1 MVRVRYAPSPTGSP
15 HVGNIRTALF
25 NYLLA
30 RREGGQFIVRIED
43 TDQARA
49 VEGAL
54 EDILESLRWLGIEWD
69 EGPEV
74 GGPHAPYFQ
83 SERLTSYR
91 EIADELIARGKAYRC
106 FCTPEELEK
115 MREYQRINKLP
126 TGYNRRCRDRDYEE
140 VESLI
145 AAGTPF
151 VVRLAMPLEGKIAF
165 QDAIRGRVEYDA
177 ALIDDQVLLKA
188 DGWPTYHLANVVDD
202 HREEITHVI
211 RGEEWISSTPK
222 HVVLYDALE
231 WEPPIF
237 VHVPVIKGPDGSK
250 LSKRHGDTRCLD
262 YREKGY
268 LGAAVANYIALIG
281 WSPGGDREVM
291 TMKEMQEAFSLNG
304 LQPSPG
310 VFDITKLQ
318 WMNGVYIRS
327 LSPEELYEAVKT
339 FHETSQDEEY
349 RNKPCR
355 GVFTEGLQD
364 REYSTRALV
373 LEQERVKLLS
383 DFCEACEFFFV
394 EEVSIDPEAAEKWF
408 SQPHVK
414 PLYEYLLDELQ
425 GIHSCS
431 VEDCAGYIDR
441 AVEKLGLDKRARA
454 IHPTRVALTGR
465 TYGPGLF
472 ELMSV
477 LGPERMRARLKR
489 ALAEIERS
497 RVVWKPSD

>member
-25 NYLLA
+25 NFLLA
-30 RREGGQFIVRIED
+30 RKDGGQFIVRIED
-43 TDQARA
+43 TDQTRA

-54 EDILESLRWLGIEWD
+54 EDILDSLRWLRIEWD

-74 GGPHAPYFQ
+74 DGPYAPYFQ
-83 SERLTSYR
+83 SERLTKYR
-91 EIADELIARGKAYRC
+91 KIADELIANNSAYRC
-106 FCTPEELEK
+106 FCTTEELEK

-126 TGYNRRCRDRDYEE
+126 TGYNRRCRDRDPDE
-140 VESLI
+140 VEKLI
-145 AAGTPF
+145 AAGTPY
-151 VVRLAMPLEGKIAF
+151 VIRLAMPLEGKIAF
-165 QDAIRGRVEYDA
+165 SDSIRGRVEYDA

-222 HVVLYDALE
+222 HVMLYAALG
-231 WEPPIF
+231 WTPPIF

-268 LGAAVANYIALIG
+268 LGSAVANYIALIG
-281 WSPGGDREVM
+281 WSPGGDREIM
-291 TMKEMQEAFSLNG
+291 SMSELQQAFSLTG

-318 WMNGVYIRS
+318 WMNGVHIRN
-327 LSPEELYEAVKT
+327 LSPSDLYDSVKA

-349 RNKPCR
+349 LKKPCR
-355 GVFTEGLQD
+355 DAFANGLKD
-364 REYSTRALV
+364 REYATQALI

-383 DFCEACEFFFV
+383 DFCDACDFFFV
-394 EEVSIDPEAAEKWF
+394 DEVSIDPEAAAKWF
-408 SQPHVK
+408 SQTHTK
-414 PLYEYLLDELQ
+414 PLYEYLLGELKERAE
-425 GIHSCS
+425 IT
-431 VEDCAGYIDR
+431 VEECDALIAR
-441 AVEKLGLDKRARA
+441 AAQHLGLEKRAQA
-454 IHPTRVALTGR
+454 IHPTRVALTGK
-465 TYGPGLF
+465 TFGPGLF
-472 ELMSV
+472 ELMAL
-477 LGPERMRARLKR
+477 LGSERMIRRLTR
-489 ALAEIERS
+489 ALGSI
-497 RVVWKPSD
+497 

>member
-25 NYLLA
+25 NFLLA
-30 RREGGQFIVRIED
+30 RKEGGQFIVRIED
-43 TDQARA
+43 TDRARA

-83 SERLTSYR
+83 SERLASYR
-91 EIADELIARGKAYRC
+91 EIADELIASGKAYRC

-115 MREYQRINKLP
+115 MREFQRINKLP
-126 TGYNRRCRDRDYEE
+126 TGYNRRCRERDASE

-145 AAGTPF
+145 AAGTPH

-165 QDAIRGRVEYDA
+165 SDSIRGRVEYDA
-177 ALIDDQVLLKA
+177 SLIDDQVLLKA

-222 HVVLYDALE
+222 HVVLYDALG
-231 WEPPIF
+231 WTPPIF

-268 LGAAVANYIALIG
+268 LGSAVANYIALIG

-291 TMKEMQEAFSLNG
+291 TMNEMQDAFSLEG

-318 WMNGVYIRS
+318 WMNGVHLRN
-327 LSPEELYEAVKT
+327 LSPDELYDAVKS

-349 RNKPCR
+349 KKKLCHRS
-355 GVFTEGLQD
+355 FSQGLQD
-364 REYSTRALV
+364 REYATQALV
-373 LEQERVKLLS
+373 LEQERVKLLA

-394 EEVSIDPEAAEKWF
+394 NDVTIDPDAAAKWF
-408 SQPHVK
+408 GHAHTK
-414 PLYEYLLDELQ
+414 PLYEFLLDEMK
-425 GIHSCS
+425 GRSTMS
-431 VEDCAGYIDR
+431 VEECDALICR
-441 AVEKLGLDKRARA
+441 AVQHLGLEKRALA
-454 IHPTRVALTGR
+454 IHPTRVALTGK
-465 TYGPGLF
+465 THGPGLF
-472 ELMSV
+472 ELMSL
-477 LGPERMRARLKR
+477 LGPARMGPRLAK
-489 ALAEIERS
+489 AVELAELH
-497 RVVWKPSD
+497 

>member
-25 NYLLA
+25 NFLFA

-83 SERLTSYR
+83 SERLASYR
-91 EIADELIARGKAYRC
+91 AIADELIASGRAYRC

-126 TGYNRRCRDRDYEE
+126 TGYNRRCRDRDPAEIE
-140 VESLI
+140 LLI
-145 AAGTPF
+145 AAGTPH
-151 VVRLAMPLEGKIAF
+151 VVRLAMPLEGKIVF

-202 HREEITHVI
+202 QHEEITHVI

-222 HVVLYDALE
+222 HVIVYDALG
-231 WEPPIF
+231 WEMPVF

-268 LGAAVANYIALIG
+268 LGAAVSNYIALIG

-291 TMKEMQEAFSLNG
+291 TMKEMQESFSLDG

-327 LSPEELYEAVKT
+327 LSPEELYDAVKS
-339 FHETSQDEEY
+339 FHEFSQDEEY
-349 RNKPCR
+349 RSKPCR
-355 GVFTEGLQD
+355 ESFTAALQD
-364 REYSTRALV
+364 REYATQALV

-394 EEVSIDPEAAEKWF
+394 DDVAMDSDAAAKWF
-408 SQPHVK
+408 TQPHAK
-414 PLYEYLLDELQ
+414 PLYKLLIEELQ
-425 GIHSCS
+425 GIHSIS
-431 VEDCAGYIDR
+431 VEECGALIDR
-441 AVEKLGLDKRARA
+441 AVQELGLEKRAQA
-454 IHPTRVALTGR
+454 IHPTRVALTGK
-465 TYGPGLF
+465 TFGPGLF
-472 ELMSV
+472 ELMSL
-477 LGPERMRARLKR
+477 LGPERIRKRLTRAAILTAQSGVR
-489 ALAEIERS
+489 
-497 RVVWKPSD
+497 